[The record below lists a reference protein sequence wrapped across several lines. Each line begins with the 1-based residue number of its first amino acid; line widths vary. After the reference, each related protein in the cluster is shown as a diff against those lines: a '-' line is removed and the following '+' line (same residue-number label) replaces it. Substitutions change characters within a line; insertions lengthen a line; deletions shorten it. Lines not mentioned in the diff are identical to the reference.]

1 MNTITQL
8 LPWFQLGIS
17 ILLILSILLGRSADS
32 LDGAFGG
39 GSTVTTRFTRRGG
52 EKILFY
58 ATLVFAILFVA
69 MALLNQFV

>member
-8 LPWFQLGIS
+8 VPWFQLGIS
-17 ILLILSILLGRSADS
+17 KLLILSRLLGRSADS

-69 MALLNQFV
+69 MALLNLFV

>member
-69 MALLNQFV
+69 MALLNLFV

>member
-8 LPWFQLGIS
+8 LPWFQFGIS
-17 ILLILSILLGRSADS
+17 ILLMLSILLGRSADS

-39 GSTVTTRFTRRGG
+39 GSSVTTRFTRRGG

-58 ATLVFAILFVA
+58 STLVLAILFIVA
-69 MALLNQFV
+69 SLLNLFV